1 VIVCSCNVLS
11 DTQVRTAIAS
21 AAPRPR
27 MSYVYASLG
36 CAAKCGRC
44 AHTIKI
50 LLEEI
55 RRFATTGSLAIEA
68 AKVH

>member
-11 DTQVRTAIAS
+11 DAQVRFAIAS
-21 AAPRPR
+21 AEPRPR
-27 MSYVYASLG
+27 MSGVYASLD

-50 LLEEI
+50 ILQEI
-55 RRFATTGSLAIEA
+55 RRFATSDSVAIEA
-68 AKVH
+68 G